1 MNKIASFSIILLAL
15 TSILGCNNNA
25 DVKVATNQSNVSQNN
40 VSQSKNGNSI
50 PQKVKDNEAVG
61 RNSFDSSIYYAS
73 ENNPTIK
80 NSDNQ
85 IVWKEGNV
93 VLTAAISKAEG
104 EQVSQSNT
112 VISSITVE
120 SSNGKY
126 IIDLDK
132 KPLGIQSVGLSKNN
146 QLAVHVRDHEGS
158 RLILLSLSSGKQIVL
173 NDLPNKEA
181 FSEKIDSYN
190 WSPDGNTIAFGIGDI
205 GSSYIALY
213 NTEDKTFSNLSE
225 KDFTL
230 ITSVVWHKD
239 GQGFDFLSQTDDTK
253 NPVILYQ
260 YTLKDNSIS
269 KVTDNLT
276 ENEQATLTTKF
287 LPVKIE

>member
-1 MNKIASFSIILLAL
+1 MNKIANFSVILLAL

-25 DVKVATNQSNVSQNN
+25 DVKEPTNQSN

-50 PQKVKDNEAVG
+50 PQKVEGNEAAG

-73 ENNPTIK
+73 ESNPIIK
-80 NSDNQ
+80 TSDNQ

-104 EQVSQSNT
+104 EQVHQSNT

-120 SSNGKY
+120 SSNGTY
-126 IIDLDK
+126 TIALDK
-132 KPLGIQSVGLSKNN
+132 KPLGIQSVDLSKNN

-158 RLILLSLSSGKQIVL
+158 RLIILSLSSGKQIVL
-173 NDLPNKEA
+173 NNLPEA
-181 FSEKIDSYN
+181 VSEKIDSYN

-213 NTEDKTFSNLSE
+213 NTEDSTFSNLSE

-239 GQGFDFLSQTDDTK
+239 GQGFDFLSQTDDAK

-260 YTLKDNSIS
+260 YTIKDKLIS
-269 KVTDNLT
+269 KVTDHLS
-276 ENEQATLTTKF
+276 ENEQTTLTTKF
-287 LPVKIE
+287 LPIKIEK

>member
-25 DVKVATNQSNVSQNN
+25 DVKEATNQSNVSQNN

-50 PQKVKDNEAVG
+50 PQKVKDNEAAG

-85 IVWKEGNV
+85 ITWKEGNV

-173 NDLPNKEA
+173 NDLPNKVA

-213 NTEDKTFSNLSE
+213 NTEDNTFSNLSE